1 MKKKNRYKIST
12 PNGVDEKTYVNIN
25 GQEQY
30 VFIRGNDVNNPMIL
44 NLHGGPANPDAFFTY
59 EFAKEIVDDFTYV
72 SWDQRGCGRTYYKN
86 KSTDPENKT
95 ADFEQA
101 IEDVDAL
108 VNYLCDR
115 FKKDKVILMGHSYG
129 SLLGVN
135 YVSKHP
141 EKVESYIGIGQS
153 VSIAETQARNYNE
166 IMSLTEQDNPKLSK
180 LTEAYLSLKENFN
193 LENLSGFQRLT
204 MSFFLANMPDLKQK
218 NQLKLIFSSPD
229 LAFSDIRW
237 LLGMLNLKG
246 HYTGNKKL
254 LDYTFSA
261 NVYDAGTEFLIP
273 MYFISGEYDKHCN
286 VDVLGEYY
294 EAISAPVK
302 ELVII
307 KKCGH
312 SPQIAEP
319 VLFAEE
325 VKRLL
330 RKKL

>member
-1 MKKKNRYKIST
+1 MKKKKRYKIST

-30 VFIRGNDVNNPMIL
+30 VFIRGNDVNNSMIL

-115 FKKDKVILMGHSYG
+115 FKKDKVFLMGHSYG

-166 IMSLTEQDNPKLSK
+166 IMSLTERS
-180 LTEAYLSLKENFN
+180 
-193 LENLSGFQRLT
+193 
-204 MSFFLANMPDLKQK
+204 
-218 NQLKLIFSSPD
+218 
-229 LAFSDIRW
+229 
-237 LLGMLNLKG
+237 
-246 HYTGNKKL
+246 
-254 LDYTFSA
+254 
-261 NVYDAGTEFLIP
+261 
-273 MYFISGEYDKHCN
+273 
-286 VDVLGEYY
+286 
-294 EAISAPVK
+294 
-302 ELVII
+302 
-307 KKCGH
+307 
-312 SPQIAEP
+312 
-319 VLFAEE
+319 
-325 VKRLL
+325 
-330 RKKL
+330 